1 MRNLAQWFSSQSN
14 RKLDQIIELL
24 RLLLKKEGI
33 EMSVFTEWAV
43 KEQADMTAI
52 NASLDAIVNG
62 VAGLQAKIAEL
73 QATPDGWTPADQ
85 KILDDMT
92 AMSTALVGKAAA
104 IKTDAPGTLPPPP
117 DAPPV
122 NVDNLPP
129 TPTAAVETPR
139 GYRSTLKP

>member
-1 MRNLAQWFSSQSN
+1 MSNLAQWFSSPSS
-14 RKLDQIIELL
+14 RKLSQIIGLL
-24 RLLLKKEGI
+24 RLLLQKEGI
-33 EMSVFTEWAV
+33 EMSVFTEWAK

-62 VAGLQAKIAEL
+62 VTGLQAKIVEL

-122 NVDNLPP
+122 NVGNLPP
-129 TPTAAVETPR
+129 TPTVPTETPQ